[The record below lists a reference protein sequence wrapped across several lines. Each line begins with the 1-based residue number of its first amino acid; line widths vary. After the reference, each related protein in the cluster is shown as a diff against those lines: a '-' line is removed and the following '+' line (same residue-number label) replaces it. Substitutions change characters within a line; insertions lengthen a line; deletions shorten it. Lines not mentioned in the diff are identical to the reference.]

1 MITFYIN
8 TCGFEVTD
16 KWEANCWTS
25 VECPT
30 AEEHNFLLSG
40 LEIPESF
47 LSDIDDNDERPRR
60 EEEDGWQL
68 IVIRVPYRKNSQ
80 SRIDYTT
87 VPLGIIIKDDVFVT
101 ICNYKLDIIDDF
113 VVYSIRKQ
121 ITVANHYE
129 LVLRLMLSTSVW
141 FLKYLK
147 HINIHMMQVQEELQQ
162 SVRNKE
168 IVELQ
173 RIDNS
178 LVYFVTSLKGNDSLY
193 YRMFHTK
200 HMRDLCDE
208 ELIEDTEIELKQAEE
223 TTNIYRNI
231 NHSLSGSY
239 SSLIS
244 NNINSTM
251 KRLTSITIIL
261 MLPTLIASLFGMNVP
276 NYLESDPF
284 ALLYIIAASIVS
296 SLVLYFFMRKR
307 DLF

>member
-8 TCGFEVTD
+8 TKGFEVTD
-16 KWEANCWTS
+16 KWESNCWTCI
-25 VECPT
+25 ECPT
-30 AEEHNFLLSG
+30 PEEHNFLLSG
-40 LEIPESF
+40 LEVPESF

-68 IVIRVPYRKNSQ
+68 IVLRVPFRKDSQ
-80 SRIDYTT
+80 SRIDYST

-101 ICNYKLDIIDDF
+101 ICNYKLDILDDF

-129 LVLRLMLSTSVW
+129 LVMRLMLSTSVW

-147 HINIHMMQVQEELQQ
+147 HINIHMMQVQNELQQ

-178 LVYFVTSLKGNDSLY
+178 LVYFVTSLKGNDVLF
-193 YRMFHTK
+193 YRMAHTK
-200 HMRDLCDE
+200 GICDICDD
-208 ELIEDTEIELKQAEE
+208 ELIEDVEIELKQAEE

-231 NHSLSGSY
+231 NHSLANSY

-251 KRLTSITIIL
+251 KQLTSITVIL
-261 MLPTLIASLFGMNVP
+261 MLPTLIASYFGMNVP
-276 NYLESDPF
+276 NYMEENPF
-284 ALLYIIAASIVS
+284 AFFYILGV
-296 SLVLYFFMRKR
+296 SLVCGVIMYLFFKKR

>member
-8 TCGFEVTD
+8 TKGFEVTD
-16 KWEANCWTS
+16 KWESGCWTS
-25 VECPT
+25 IECPT

-40 LEIPESF
+40 LDVPESF

-68 IVIRVPYRKNSQ
+68 IVLRVPYRKDSQ

-87 VPLGIIIKDDVFVT
+87 VPLGIILKDDIFVT
-101 ICNYKLDIIDDF
+101 ICNHKLDILDDF

-121 ITVANHYE
+121 ITIANHYE
-129 LVLRLMLSTSVW
+129 LVMRLMLSTSVW

-147 HINIHMMQVQEELQQ
+147 HINIHMMQVQNELQQ

-178 LVYFVTSLKGNDSLY
+178 LVYFVTSLKGNDVLF
-193 YRMFHTK
+193 YRMVHTK
-200 HMRDLCDE
+200 AIRDICDD
-208 ELIEDTEIELKQAEE
+208 ELIEDVEIELKQAEE

-231 NHSLSGSY
+231 NHSLSNSY

-251 KRLTSITIIL
+251 KQLTSITIIL
-261 MLPTLIASLFGMNVP
+261 MMPTLIASLFGMNVP
-276 NYLESDPF
+276 NYFENNMF
-284 ALLYIIAASIVS
+284 AIFYIVGASILL
-296 SLVLYFFMRKR
+296 SLVLYLFMKKKDFF
-307 DLF
+307 

>member
-8 TCGFEVTD
+8 TKGFEVTD
-16 KWEANCWTS
+16 KWESGCWTS

-30 AEEHNFLLSG
+30 AEETNFLISG
-40 LEIPESF
+40 LEVPESF

-68 IVIRVPYRKNSQ
+68 IVLRVPFRKDSN
-80 SRIDYTT
+80 SRIDYST
-87 VPLGIIIKDDVFVT
+87 VPLGIVLKDDIFVT
-101 ICNYKLDIIDDF
+101 ICNYKLDILDDF
-113 VVYSIRKQ
+113 AVYSIRKQ

-147 HINIHMMQVQEELQQ
+147 HINIHMMQVQNELQQ

-178 LVYFVTSLKGNDSLY
+178 LVYFVTSLKGNDVLF
-193 YRMFHTK
+193 YRMVHTK
-200 HMRDLCDE
+200 AIRDICDE
-208 ELIEDTEIELKQAEE
+208 ELVEDVEIELKQAEE

-231 NHSLSGSY
+231 NHSLSNSY

-251 KRLTSITIIL
+251 KRLTSVTIIL
-261 MLPTLIASLFGMNVP
+261 MLPTLVASIFGMNVP
-276 NYLESDPF
+276 NYMESNPF
-284 ALLYIIAASIVS
+284 ALAYIIGGSIVLS
-296 SLVLYFFMRKR
+296 MMLYLFMKKR